1 MWLSDF
7 DFTLPEEL
15 IAQAPAARRDASRLL
30 SVERQT
36 GVLASRQFTDIVDS
50 FRPGD
55 VLVINDT
62 QVIPARLFAKKT
74 SGGQVEVLLVR
85 KCPEPVGGEDWLCMT
100 RSSKSLAV
108 GTRLI
113 FDKGLSAEVL
123 EAGDDYLRQIRFD
136 CQGDFWQIIDE
147 IGHLPLPPYIKRA
160 DTLTDR
166 SRYQTVFARERGA
179 VAAPT
184 AGLHFTSEILEQIRA
199 KGVEICNLTL
209 HVGPGTF
216 LPVKVDDVRQH
227 KMHAE
232 YYSIPAATAR
242 TINEAR
248 ALGGRVFAVGTTVT
262 RALETAASEDGLLGA
277 GDGDSEIFIIPGY
290 RYKIVDALITNFHL
304 PKSTLLMLVSA
315 FAGHEL
321 MLRAYDRAVSERYR
335 FFSYGDCMLIL

>member
-15 IAQAPAARRDASRLL
+15 IAQAPTGRRDASRLL
-30 SVERQT
+30 SVERLT
-36 GVLASRQFTDIVDS
+36 GSMASRQFIEIVDV

-62 QVIPARLFAKKT
+62 EVIPARLFGHKT

-85 KCPEPVGGEDWLCMT
+85 RCPDEPSGQDWLCMT
-100 RSSKSLAV
+100 RSSKPLTA

-113 FDKGLSAEVL
+113 FDARLTAEVL
-123 EAGDDYLRQIRFD
+123 QAGDDYLRRVRFD
-136 CQGDFWQIIDE
+136 CQDDFWQVVDE
-147 IGHLPLPPYIKRA
+147 IGHLPLPPYIRRPA
-160 DTLTDR
+160 TPSDR
-166 SRYQTVFARERGA
+166 SRYQTVFAREKGA

-184 AGLHFTSEILEQIRA
+184 AGLHFTAEILEQIRA

-216 LPVKVDDVRQH
+216 LPVRVEDVRQH

-232 YYSIPAATAR
+232 YYSIPAATAQ
-242 TINEAR
+242 TINRAR
-248 ALGGRVFAVGTTVT
+248 AGGGRVFAVGTTVT
-262 RALETAASEDGLLGA
+262 RALETAVGEDGLLEA

-290 RYKIVDALITNFHL
+290 RFKIVDALITNFHL

-315 FAGHEL
+315 FAGREL
-321 MLRAYDRAVSERYR
+321 MLHAYDRAVSEKYR

>member
-7 DFTLPEEL
+7 DFILPEEL

-36 GVLASRQFTDIVDS
+36 GAVASRQFADIVAS
-50 FRPGD
+50 FCPGD

-85 KCPEPVGGEDWLCMT
+85 QCPESAGGIDWLCMT
-100 RSSKSLAV
+100 RSSKPLAV

-113 FDKGLSAEVL
+113 FDERLSAEVL
-123 EAGDDYLRQIRFD
+123 QAGDDYLRHIRFD

-166 SRYQTVFARERGA
+166 SRYQTVFARARGA

-184 AGLHFTSEILEQIRA
+184 AGLHFTAEILEQIRG
-199 KGVEICNLTL
+199 KGVEICVLTL

-216 LPVKVDDVRQH
+216 LPVRVDDIRQH

-232 YYSIPAATAR
+232 YYSIPAATAQ
-242 TINEAR
+242 TINQAR
-248 ALGGRVFAVGTTVT
+248 AHGGRIFAVGTTVT
-262 RALETAASEDGLLGA
+262 RALETAAGEDGLLKA
-277 GDGDSEIFIIPGY
+277 GDGDSEIFIVPGY
-290 RYKIVDALITNFHL
+290 RFKIVDALITNFHL

-315 FAGHEL
+315 FAGREL
-321 MLRAYDRAVSERYR
+321 MLRAYDRAVSEKYR